1 MKNKSLKH
9 LIVLIACCGMAASAI
24 GLCINASGVF
34 YTPVSESLGIGRG
47 TFSLHMTFFSLMSAF
62 ASLVTA
68 KIIRRFPLKPVL
80 WVSIVVSAATF
91 VLSALAKEAWMFYV
105 LSAIRGFFVTLFSS
119 IPLTMLINNWFSKS
133 HGLVTS
139 VVFSF
144 SGIIGSIFAPLFT
157 SIITSFGWQAGFVI
171 KGALMMIFCLPA
183 LLYPF
188 HMNPRDD
195 GLLPYGFVEQE
206 ETTTQTTQTKT
217 KFAFMQMSFILFTIF
232 SVLVCSSTNLSQ
244 HFPGFATSIGYDVS
258 VGATLV
264 SAVMI
269 GNIVS
274 KLVIG
279 ALSDAL
285 GAIKATYTMLGS
297 MFVGMVLLLLGLNT
311 PMLLAGA
318 FLFGASYSIGAVG
331 IPLLTK
337 HFFGQNNYN
346 TVFPVITFVNGIG
359 GAISISLIG
368 YIYDIFHS
376 YAMALYFGLIVAIF
390 GILLIYTLNKKES
403 N

>member
-1 MKNKSLKH
+1 
-9 LIVLIACCGMAASAI
+9 
-24 GLCINASGVF
+24 
-34 YTPVSESLGIGRG
+34 
-47 TFSLHMTFFSLMSAF
+47 
-62 ASLVTA
+62 
-68 KIIRRFPLKPVL
+68 
-80 WVSIVVSAATF
+80 
-91 VLSALAKEAWMFYV
+91 
-105 LSAIRGFFVTLFSS
+105 
-119 IPLTMLINNWFSKS
+119 
-133 HGLVTS
+133 
-139 VVFSF
+139 
-144 SGIIGSIFAPLFT
+144 
-157 SIITSFGWQAGFVI
+157 
-171 KGALMMIFCLPA
+171 
-183 LLYPF
+183 
-188 HMNPRDD
+188 
-195 GLLPYGFVEQE
+195 
-206 ETTTQTTQTKT
+206 
-217 KFAFMQMSFILFTIF
+217 
-232 SVLVCSSTNLSQ
+232 
-244 HFPGFATSIGYDVS
+244 
-258 VGATLV
+258 
-264 SAVMI
+264 MI

-390 GILLIYTLNKKES
+390 GILLIYTLNKKEF